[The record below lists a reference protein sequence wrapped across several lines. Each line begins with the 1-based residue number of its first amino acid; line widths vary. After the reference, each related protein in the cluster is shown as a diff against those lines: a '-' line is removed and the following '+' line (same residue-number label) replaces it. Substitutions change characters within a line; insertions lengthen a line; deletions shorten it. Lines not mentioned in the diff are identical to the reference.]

1 MILSCYLETNSQ
13 LGYCQEAVECS
24 RYKAQRVYRLRI
36 ERECVF
42 FIDSKNIKHSKAF
55 LRQKLSCYNRI
66 SPCYGSSDKLCSED
80 HSGTQVLFFF
90 FLISHFTMKNY
101 FWCPFCLVNHSVQ
114 SFSELERSLLLE
126 YMSRGMEAGLKIQ
139 G

>member
-42 FIDSKNIKHSKAF
+42 FIDSTNIKHSKAF

-66 SPCYGSSDKLCSED
+66 SPCYGSSDKLCSEG
-80 HSGTQVLFFF
+80 HSGTQVFF
-90 FLISHFTMKNY
+90 FLDQSLHNEKLF
-101 FWCPFCLVNHSVQ
+101 LVSLL
-114 SFSELERSLLLE
+114 FSEPLCTEFLRVRKKSAIGIHVKGNG
-126 YMSRGMEAGLKIQ
+126 SWS
-139 G
+139 